1 MATAFKI
8 AMQKK
13 EIGDFV
19 EKCDKFFNV
28 MNSQQQFDCDNFCC
42 GFGVHFEEQYH
53 VLEDFKNTVK
63 NMKVLHVRTQLP
75 QNSWLP
81 FQRGIIISLINLF
94 HDIKERY
101 PIVDYIVTA
110 RLNQD
115 PLENLFSCVRGLG
128 GSFTQPGPVE
138 FMN

>member
-1 MATAFKI
+1 MFCDIPHLIKLLRNHVLDSGILLPCGEVLNKDIYMELLAKDMSEYQILHKVTVHKHINIFGAERQRVRPAFQTLSHSVATAFKI

-28 MNSQQQFDCDNFCC
+28 MNSQQQFDCDKFRC

-63 NMKVLHVRTQLP
+63 T
-75 QNSWLP
+75 
-81 FQRGIIISLINLF
+81 
-94 HDIKERY
+94 
-101 PIVDYIVTA
+101 
-110 RLNQD
+110 
-115 PLENLFSCVRGLG
+115 
-128 GSFTQPGPVE
+128 
-138 FMN
+138 

>member
-1 MATAFKI
+1 
-8 AMQKK
+8 
-13 EIGDFV
+13 
-19 EKCDKFFNV
+19 
-28 MNSQQQFDCDNFCC
+28 
-42 GFGVHFEEQYH
+42 
-53 VLEDFKNTVK
+53 
-63 NMKVLHVRTQLP
+63 MKVLHVRTKLP

-81 FQRGIIISLINLF
+81 FQRGIIISANSLINLF

-138 FMN
+138 FMNRFRLLLLSKECEVVVNRPAVAMNENHCSIPTSDMTSTVLNQKE